1 MQQQSKLLLVVY
13 NAATINIIAC
23 DLYFGNNQN
32 YCLWYIFRQQSK
44 LLLVFYN
51 AATVNIFAYDLY
63 FGNNQYYC
71 L

>member
-32 YCLWYIFRQQSK
+32 YCLCFIMRQQSI
-44 LLLVFYN
+44 LLLVIYISTTIQII
-51 AATVNIFAYDLY
+51 ACVL
-63 FGNNQYYC
+63 
-71 L
+71 